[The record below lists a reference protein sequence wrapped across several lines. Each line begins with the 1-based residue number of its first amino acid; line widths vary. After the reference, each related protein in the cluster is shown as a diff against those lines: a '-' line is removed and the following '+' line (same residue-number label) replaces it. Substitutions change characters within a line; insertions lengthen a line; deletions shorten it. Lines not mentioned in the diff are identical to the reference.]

1 MKALITIGTFNLI
14 AGALFVLPIIWHA
27 AHAVAKLLRF

>member
-1 MKALITIGTFNLI
+1 MKTLIAIGTFNLI
-14 AGALFVLPIIWHA
+14 AGALVILPVIWHA